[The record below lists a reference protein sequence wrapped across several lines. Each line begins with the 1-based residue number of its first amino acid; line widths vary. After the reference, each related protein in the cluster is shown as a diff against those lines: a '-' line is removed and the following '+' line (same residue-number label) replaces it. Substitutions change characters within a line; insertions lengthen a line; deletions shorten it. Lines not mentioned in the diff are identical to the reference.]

1 MHNLPCIVYRRGA
14 LRDIVSFYPSRKS
27 RRLTGHTACIEEIS
41 YERVSRETTAAFNS
55 APAILVL
62 LFVNG
67 LCKFEVFF
75 LRFVPIPMHALGR
88 TQHRTFRYGNQSSFF
103 VSGRDSSDGY
113 KGGLISSLSI
123 LARAFAAQTAVLVRR
138 GQYK

>member
-75 LRFVPIPMHALGR
+75 CDLFQYPCTLLVE
-88 TQHRTFRYGNQSSFF
+88 
-103 VSGRDSSDGY
+103 
-113 KGGLISSLSI
+113 LSI
-123 LARAFAAQTAVLVRR
+123 EPFGMGTNLPFL
-138 GQYK
+138 